1 VFYVYAFNG
10 CGLLLSAFCID
21 GIGKGG
27 HGAWRYLVIEL
38 GYILLAHICLTIH
51 TYLIF

>member
-1 VFYVYAFNG
+1 MFMHLMVVDYYF
-10 CGLLLSAFCID
+10 SAFCID